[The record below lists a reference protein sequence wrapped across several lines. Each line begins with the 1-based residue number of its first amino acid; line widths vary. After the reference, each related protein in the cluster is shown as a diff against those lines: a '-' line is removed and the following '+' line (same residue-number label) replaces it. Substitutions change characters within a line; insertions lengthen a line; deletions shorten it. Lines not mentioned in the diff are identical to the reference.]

1 MEEFLTASGLE
12 EDLWLIRYLSLA
24 LECDV
29 PILEAYWHNCYK
41 EICVK
46 WDESTQSYRNESL
59 QQLLIQFFIT
69 RIVHAFPSWLTA
81 TYGKRWACIALPTY
95 QQLYANFFEVIASRR
110 GEESVNIIKVA
121 ACTRPV
127 QADPTTQHASFA
139 VQWESNQSRLGVSI
153 DDKEWETV
161 EAGEFLP
168 LLESQITRLIKIF
181 HV

>member
-41 EICVK
+41 EISVK
-46 WDESTQSYRNESL
+46 WDESTHSYRNECL
-59 QQLLIQFFIT
+59 QKLLIQFFIT
-69 RIVHAFPSWLTA
+69 RIVRDYPVWGTT
-81 TYGKRWACIALPTY
+81 TYGKRWACISLPTF
-95 QQLYANFFEVIASRR
+95 QQLHADFYEVIANQPPDAD
-110 GEESVNIIKVA
+110 VNVVKVA
-121 ACTRPV
+121 ACTRTLH
-127 QADPTTQHASFA
+127 ADPTIQLASFA
-139 VQWESNQSRLGVSI
+139 MQWENEQSRLGVSI
-153 DDKEWETV
+153 DNKEWETV

-168 LLESQITRLIKIF
+168 LIESQISRLLKIF